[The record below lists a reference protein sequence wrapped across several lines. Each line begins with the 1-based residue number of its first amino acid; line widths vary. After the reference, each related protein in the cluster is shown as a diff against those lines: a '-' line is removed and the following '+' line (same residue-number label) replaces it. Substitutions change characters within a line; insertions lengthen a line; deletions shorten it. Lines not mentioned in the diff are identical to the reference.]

1 VITKLSSRA
10 ATAAIVA
17 AVVMLV
23 LSGCAKKKGEA
34 EQTTPKQEESPPNVT
49 ITNYTAAPDVELT
62 ALDGRK
68 TRLASMRGNVVV
80 VCFLATWSKDCAGQI
95 PALNELQDKVQ
106 RFQFPVLGV
115 FTDKNGAAAVQDYV
129 VKNAIR
135 FRVYVDGDSVAKR
148 FGGLPRLPTTY
159 FLLKDG
165 SIYDREV
172 GQRSMQEMD
181 DKIKEIMSQR
191 L

>member
-1 VITKLSSRA
+1 VFTKLSSRA
-10 ATAAIVA
+10 ATAAIIA
-17 AVVMLV
+17 AAVMLV
-23 LSGCAKKKGEA
+23 LFGCAKKKGET
-34 EQTTPKQEESPPNVT
+34 EQTTPKQAGTPPNVT
-49 ITNYTAAPDVELT
+49 ITNYTPAPDVELT
-62 ALDGRK
+62 ALDGTK
-68 TRLASMRGNVVV
+68 TQLASMRGNIVVI
-80 VCFLATWSKDCAGQI
+80 CFLATWNKECAGQVS
-95 PALNELQDKVQ
+95 ALNELQDKVQ

-115 FTDKNGAAAVQDYV
+115 FTDKNGAAVVQDYV

-159 FLLKDG
+159 ILLKDG
-165 SIYDREV
+165 NIYDREV
-172 GQRSMQEMD
+172 GPRSMQEID